1 MSELHDDLFC
11 GHCGIKL
18 PAFGSRL
25 GYCEKCA
32 KKYRRVVDP
41 APDGTASA
49 TMSGARTGR
58 IADDFGKDPLLAGVL
73 SAVFP
78 GGGQVYNG
86 HFLKGLLVLCT
97 SPLVIPW
104 LIGVVDAFFSARR
117 HNRQRVGA
125 FDGMAQPV

>member
-1 MSELHDDLFC
+1 MSNPLDDNFC

-18 PAFGSRL
+18 PAFGSKL

-32 KKYRRVVDP
+32 KRYRRVVDP
-41 APDGTASA
+41 VGASSA
-49 TMSGARTGR
+49 ANEPSSERS

-73 SAVFP
+73 SGVFP

-104 LIGVVDAFFSARR
+104 LIGIVDAFFSARR
-117 HNRQRVGA
+117 HNRQRVA
-125 FDGMAQPV
+125 RFDGMAQPV